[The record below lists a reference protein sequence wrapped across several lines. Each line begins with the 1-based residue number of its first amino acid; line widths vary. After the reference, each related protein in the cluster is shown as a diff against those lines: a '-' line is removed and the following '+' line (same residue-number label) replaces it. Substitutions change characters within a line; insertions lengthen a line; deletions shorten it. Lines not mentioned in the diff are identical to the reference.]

1 MRETTVEKHLRK
13 RVIAAGGL
21 IRKMIWPGH
30 RGAPD
35 RLVVW
40 PGFRVDLPEGFDP
53 TPGAVNYVSAV
64 SKMVRSEMPG
74 SAVIHLV
81 ELKRPGGRLDDH
93 QVREHQKLRD
103 MGCAVYTLDS
113 IEAVDAYIAERTS

>member
-1 MRETTVEKHLRK
+1 MRETVVEKHLRK

-40 PGFRVDLPEGFDP
+40 AEGHHR
-53 TPGAVNYVSAV
+53 NWSAHA
-64 SKMVRSEMPG
+64 PD
-74 SAVIHLV
+74 IHFI
-81 ELKRPGGRLDDH
+81 ELKRPGGRLDEH

-103 MGCAVYTLDS
+103 MGCTVITLDS
-113 IEAVDAYIAERTS
+113 IEAVDAYIERRTN

>member
-40 PGFRVDLPEGFDP
+40 SYRQKLDGKGFFHYANDIDL
-53 TPGAVNYVSAV
+53 
-64 SKMVRSEMPG
+64 
-74 SAVIHLV
+74 I
-81 ELKRPGGRLDDH
+81 ELKRPGGKLDEH

-103 MGCAVYTLDS
+103 MGCTVITLDS
-113 IEAVDAYIAERTS
+113 IEAVDAYINERTN

>member
-40 PGFRVDLPEGFDP
+40 P
-53 TPGAVNYVSAV
+53 AC
-64 SKMVRSEMPG
+64 SECPQNNLDF
-74 SAVIHLV
+74 I
-81 ELKRPGGRLDDH
+81 ELKRPGGRLDEH
-93 QVREHQKLRD
+93 QAREHAKLYGL
-103 MGCAVYTLDS
+103 GCSVITLDS
-113 IEAVDAYIAERTS
+113 IEAVDAYIEQRTS